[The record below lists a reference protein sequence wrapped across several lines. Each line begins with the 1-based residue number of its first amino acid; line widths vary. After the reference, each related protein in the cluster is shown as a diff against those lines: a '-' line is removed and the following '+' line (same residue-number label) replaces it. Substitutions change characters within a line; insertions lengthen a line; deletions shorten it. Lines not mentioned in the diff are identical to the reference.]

1 MKESKIVVTERLR
14 QEGRWEE
21 ASQYRDEV
29 RRVLRSQGKPR
40 AEAAEAAWDA
50 MMAKYPP
57 LLAAEPISD
66 APQPEP
72 EPESETLNL
81 DALVRRVEGNEPDLA
96 RDTLWAYENL
106 ENRKARPEDAPSV
119 GAWSLLKWA
128 KEYRNRFFEQLVP
141 KAMAARTKRVEE
153 DGLGENA
160 DPGLEEVK
168 KMLADLHWQWEES
181 LAKDTPGTIQEKV
194 RDFLSDW
201 TRRFDVAVSAEAA
214 ETLRLQMAGLAGDCI
229 KAVLAAPERFGHV
242 SQGV

>member
-29 RRVLRSQGKPR
+29 RKELRSQGKPR

-57 LLAAEPISD
+57 LPPAEPI
-66 APQPEP
+66 PPEP
-72 EPESETLNL
+72 EPENFDV
-81 DALVRRVEGNEPDLA
+81 DALVERAEGNEPDLA

-106 ENRKARPEDAPSV
+106 ENRKTRPEDAPSV

-128 KEYRNRFFEQLVP
+128 REYRNRFFEQLVP

-160 DPGLEEVK
+160 DPGLEEVE
-168 KMLADLHWQWEES
+168 KMLADLHRQWEES
-181 LAKDTPGTIQEKV
+181 LAEDTPGTVQEKV
-194 RDFLSDW
+194 RGLLSDW
-201 TRRFDVAVSAEAA
+201 TRRFGVAVPAEAA
-214 ETLRLQMAGLAGDCI
+214 ESLRLQMAGLAGDCI
-229 KAVLAAPERFGHV
+229 KATLAAPERFGPV